1 MKVGEWNVLKMIV
14 FRENMGSRLFLSSA
28 ERIFG
33 KELVRNLDEKIKRLL
48 VSDRENAAVARKLEY
63 ARQNSGIFLISD
75 LVKFVG
81 VSGSVAAG
89 FAGEDDDIDI
99 FIVVRNGTGWLYR
112 GLLLLRNLFNRKI
125 RMGGGFSRRHTGLG
139 GRFKDKFCINLIV
152 EECGLKFDED
162 IFNFHELM
170 FVIPI
175 HNEKYLARILSQ
187 NTWVS
192 KYGGIIPK
200 VESSNIPKAGFLWN
214 ILNAKFFILQ
224 LIYRILMLHPTD
236 LKEINR
242 SYREGK
248 IIFYPKDFRHE
259 ILKEF
264 DEKYE
269 KRVEELFGSKDDSGQ

>member
-33 KELVRNLDEKIKRLL
+33 KELVRNLDERIKRLL
-48 VSDRENAAVARKLEY
+48 VSGKESAAVARKLEY
-63 ARQNSGIFLISD
+63 ARQNSSIFLIFD

-125 RMGGGFSRRHTGLG
+125 RMGGGFSKRHTGLG

-152 EECGLKFDED
+152 EERGLKFDED
-162 IFNFHELM
+162 IY
-170 FVIPI
+170 
-175 HNEKYLARILSQ
+175 NEKYLGQVLSK
-187 NTWVS
+187 NTWIS
-192 KYGGIIPK
+192 KYAGI
-200 VESSNIPKAGFLWN
+200 VPKAGSSDTSKEGFIWH
-214 ILNAKFFILQ
+214 ILNAKFFIAQ